1 MPMTAK
7 TSKSR
12 RLPTQAQR
20 SDRHVLYES
29 AVQGVEAEIDFIDA
43 TFTTLRARRA
53 TRLREDFCGTANTAC
68 EWVRRRASNLAWG
81 VDLDPVVLDWS
92 RTHKLQHLTPRQRQ
106 RLRLLNVDVMRVR
119 TEPVDIVLAMNFSY
133 WVFRDR
139 AIMRRYFRKVG
150 EGLTPDGIFFLDA
163 FGGYEAF
170 QELEEST
177 SHAGFTYIWDQ
188 ASYNPINGDITC
200 HIHFKFR
207 DGSRMDKAFTYH
219 WRLWTLPE
227 LTGMLEESGFKATV
241 YWEGTDKNGD
251 GDGNFTPATLGEADA
266 GWIAYIVAEKQ

>member
-1 MPMTAK
+1 MTAK
-7 TSKSR
+7 NPKTR
-12 RLPTQAQR
+12 RQPTQAGR
-20 SDRHVLYES
+20 HDRHVLYER
-29 AVQGVEAEIDFIDA
+29 AVQGVEAEIDFIDE
-43 TFTTLRARRA
+43 TYTTLRARRA
-53 TRLREDFCGTANTAC
+53 KRLREDFCGTANTSC
-68 EWVRRRASNLAWG
+68 EWVRRRNTNLAWG
-81 VDLDPVVLDWS
+81 VDLDPAVLDWS
-92 RTHKLQHLTPRQRQ
+92 RSHKLPLLTSRQRQ
-106 RLRLLNVDVMRVR
+106 RLRLLNVDVMRAR

-139 AIMRRYFRKVG
+139 AGMKRYFRNVCA
-150 EGLTPDGIFFLDA
+150 GLAPDGIFFLDA

-177 SHAGFTYIWDQ
+177 VNPGFTYIWDQ

-200 HIHFKFR
+200 HIHFKFK
-207 DGSRMDKAFTYH
+207 DGSRLNKAFTYH

-227 LTGMLEESGFKATV
+227 LTEILEESGFKATV

-251 GDGNFTPATLGEADA
+251 GDGNFTPATVGEADA